1 MPSSRLTPDGRCVV
15 TTPCSWASAGYQF
28 RIVGTSSTWGTS
40 YSDWV
45 LRLLQPQPPRV
56 RRVNEVDVR
65 LAEEA
70 LLEQLR
76 SRELHPALVEEPQ
89 AA

>member
-15 TTPCSWASAGYQF
+15 TTPGAGLE
-28 RIVGTSSTWGTS
+28 VGHTFTVRGSGATWGID
-40 YSDWV
+40 YSDWL
-45 LRLLQPQPPRV
+45 LRLVGPGSVNLSDRV
-56 RRVNEVDVR
+56 FVR
-65 LAEEA
+65 PAEEA